1 MAQHAGQGA
10 QGRVATVR
18 DVADRAGVS
27 QATAARA
34 LGGYGS
40 VSGAARTRVLDAAAA
55 LGYQPNDVARALAS
69 GASRTVGLIVG
80 DFENPFF
87 ATAARGLSDV
97 VEGEGYTLLLA
108 NSDESLERER
118 RAIQAFRARS
128 VDALVICPVSDQSS
142 VDLRGL
148 GFPIVLLDRVVRGL
162 ERDAVTVGNAAGA
175 TRAVQHLI
183 DLGHQRIG
191 AVTDTSAIHSTA
203 QRLRG
208 YRSALR
214 SAGLPTDDDLVSVGN
229 SSQEGG
235 YQAALALLQGPDR
248 PDGIFATS
256 NFMTAGTVRALRELG
271 LRIGS
276 DVALVGFDDTDWAE
290 LTDPPITVVRQ
301 PVMEMGRR
309 AGELLLQ
316 RLRDPDAPPQRAR
329 LATDLVVRRSA
340 GEPAAAVGTV
350 A

>member
-1 MAQHAGQGA
+1 MDNQAGRKG

-18 DVADRAGVS
+18 DVAERAGVS
-27 QATAARA
+27 VATAARA

-69 GASRTVGLIVG
+69 GASRTIGLIVG

-97 VEGEGYTLLLA
+97 VDGEGYTLLLA

-128 VDALVICPVSDQSS
+128 VDALVICPVSDQSAS
-142 VDLRGL
+142 GLRDLGC
-148 GFPIVLLDRVVRGL
+148 PVVLLDRAVRGL
-162 ERDAVTVGNAAGA
+162 QLDAVTVGNAAGA
-175 TRAVQHLI
+175 SRAVQHLI
-183 DLGHQRIG
+183 DLGHRRIG
-191 AVTDTSAIHSTA
+191 AVTDTASINSTA

-214 SAGLPTDDDLVSVGN
+214 EAGLTIDNALVSVGS

-235 YQAALALLQGPDR
+235 YQAALALLRSPRR
-248 PDGIFATS
+248 PDAIFATS
-256 NFMTAGTVRALRELG
+256 NFMTAGTVRAMRELG
-271 LRIGS
+271 LRVGS
-276 DVALVGFDDTDWAE
+276 DVALVGFDDTDWAAHS
-290 LTDPPITVVRQ
+290 DPPVTVVRQ

-309 AGELLLQ
+309 AGELLLA
-316 RLRDPDAPPQRAR
+316 RLGDPGAPPQRVR
-329 LATDLVVRRSA
+329 LPTELIVRQSA
-340 GEPAAAVGTV
+340 GEPAPAVR
-350 A
+350 